1 MFQLLRTSIPAPSS
15 GFGKVTGEIFDTT
28 MLALSDNLAQCF
40 SALRGHKLRASL
52 TALGLTMGVAT
63 LIAVMT
69 IVQGANIYVEQK
81 IANLG
86 TNVFQIARTPFAVT
100 DFTIIIKALKYRK
113 IEMEDMAAVA
123 EGCSACEEVGASA
136 STSVRARSG
145 NKDQEDVSLYGQSA
159 NMADI
164 DSRTVEIGRYFTP
177 SEAEHK
183 ANVCLVGDTLV
194 RELFLGMDPLGRT
207 VRIGSDVFVVIG
219 VMEKI
224 GNVLGQDQDNF
235 VIIPLPVFLRL
246 QGTNSSITIN
256 VKTSTQNFEVA
267 QDQAHLILRSRR
279 HLMGDM
285 DDDFFIGTKE
295 SYMALWRSISSAFFG
310 VFIMVSAISVVIGG
324 IVIMNVM
331 LVSVTLRRREIGVR
345 RAVGA
350 TKQDI
355 LRQFM
360 VESVMQCVAG
370 GLAGVTLGLLVAL
383 ALRTYTPFPASVQ
396 TWVAVLGVLL
406 SSAVGLFFGI
416 YPAWRASQL
425 DPVVA
430 LRSD

>member
-1 MFQLLRTSIPAPSS
+1 MKKETFSAI
-15 GFGKVTGEIFDTT
+15 
-28 MLALSDNLAQCF
+28 MLAVSDNLAQCVG
-40 SALRGHKLRASL
+40 ALRGHKLRASL

-63 LIAVMT
+63 LITVMT
-69 IVQGANIYVEQK
+69 VVQGANLYVEQK
-81 IANLG
+81 IANMG

-100 DFTIIIKALKYRK
+100 DFNVIIKALKYRK
-113 IEMEDMAAVA
+113 VEVEDMDAVA
-123 EGCSACEEVGASA
+123 NACSACGEVGGSASA
-136 STSVRARSG
+136 TVRAQSG
-145 NKDQEDVSLYGQSA
+145 NKEQQDVNLYGETA

-164 DSRTVEIGRYFTP
+164 DSRTVEFGRFFTP

-183 ANVCLVGDTLV
+183 TNVCVIGDTIV
-194 RELFLGMDPLGRT
+194 QQLFLGMDPIGKS
-207 VRIGSDVFVVIG
+207 VRVGSDEFLVIG

-224 GNVLGQDQDNF
+224 GSVLGQDQDNF
-235 VIIPLPVFLRL
+235 VIIPLSDFLRL
-246 QGTNSSITIN
+246 QGLNSSITIN
-256 VKTSTQNFEVA
+256 VKTNKQNFEIA

-279 HLMGDM
+279 HLLGSAE
-285 DDDFFIGTKE
+285 DDFFIGTKD

-350 TKQDI
+350 TRQDI

-360 VESVMQCVAG
+360 MESVVQCLVG
-370 GLAGVTLGLLVAL
+370 GFAGVTLGFLVAL
-383 ALRTYTPFPASVQ
+383 GLRSFTPFPASVQ
-396 TWVAVLGVLL
+396 TWVAVMGVLL

-416 YPAWRASQL
+416 YPAMRASQL

-430 LRSD
+430 LRSE